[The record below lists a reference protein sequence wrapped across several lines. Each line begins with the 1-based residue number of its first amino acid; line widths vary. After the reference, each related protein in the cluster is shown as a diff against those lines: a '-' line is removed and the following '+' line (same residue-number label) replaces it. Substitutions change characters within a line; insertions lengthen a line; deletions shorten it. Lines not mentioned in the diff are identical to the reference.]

1 MLAGLVSLFVVSII
15 GIGFYRRK
23 QSIKYFNQQWE
34 KFNHNRINPI
44 SKEAYYDFFKLEHT
58 PIPFLGLGF
67 ISIKDANHR
76 DGDELV
82 TNTSRDAK
90 ARIKDHLKLS
100 HAPKSSIISLGYNF
114 KDKNNLITFISL
126 LKEVVP
132 SGSQISFPV
141 NKQWFIFQKQDNS
154 FGVSFKL

>member
-1 MLAGLVSLFVVSII
+1 MLGMLGIVILVF
-15 GIGFYRRK
+15 IGFVLYRRN
-23 QSIKYFNQQWE
+23 QMIKYFNKQMAE
-34 KFNHNRINPI
+34 FNHNRINPL

-58 PIPFLGLGF
+58 PINFLGMGC

-82 TNTSRDAK
+82 TNLNRDAK

-114 KDKNNLITFISL
+114 KDKNNLITFIAL

-132 SGSQISFPV
+132 SGSQLSFPV
-141 NKQWFIFQKQDNS
+141 NKEWFVFQKTDES
-154 FGVSFKL
+154 IGVSFKP